1 MSNFLVAVFFGGGVA
16 GWAYSQLARR
26 SGNASPSST
35 LMAAGG
41 AGLVAAI
48 FIFTLLKFVLNIG

>member
-1 MSNFLVAVFFGGGVA
+1 MSSGLVAMFFGAGVA

-26 SGNASPSST
+26 SGNANPSST
-35 LMAAGG
+35 LMAAGA

-48 FIFTLLKFVLNIG
+48 FIYTLFRFTLHI

>member
-1 MSNFLVAVFFGGGVA
+1 MSDGLVALFFGVGVG

-26 SGNASPSST
+26 GGSANPGNTAI
-35 LMAAGG
+35 AAGA

-48 FIFTLLKFVLNIG
+48 FIFTLFKFVLHFN